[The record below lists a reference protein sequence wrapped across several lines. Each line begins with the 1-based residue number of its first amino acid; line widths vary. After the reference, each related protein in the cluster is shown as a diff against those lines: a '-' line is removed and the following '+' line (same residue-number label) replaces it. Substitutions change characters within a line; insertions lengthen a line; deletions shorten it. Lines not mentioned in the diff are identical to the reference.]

1 MSPQG
6 ETLFNAAQ
14 SQIIKLSLFMFPN
27 DTPGELPGLERA
39 AHW

>member
-6 ETLFNAAQ
+6 ETLFNASQ
-14 SQIIKLSLFMFPN
+14 SQIIKLSLFMSLN

-39 AHW
+39 VQW